1 MTYGAQNIQVLEGL
15 DAVRM
20 RPGMYIGSTGSRGLH
35 HMLWEIVDN
44 AVDEAMGG
52 YARHI
57 EVTLHE
63 DGSASVFDDGRG
75 VPVDMHPTLGVSGAE
90 VIYTKLHAGG
100 KFNNDSYSYSGGLH
114 GVGASVV
121 NALSAWMTVD
131 VFRDFRHYQI
141 RFESRYDPELKKIV
155 AGRPVAPLKAVGNT
169 RLRGTLVRFMPDD
182 RVFETGVF
190 NGEAVARRLRELAYL
205 NRGVTV
211 VFTDERASAPAPAV
225 ADASDELDEGEDGPP
240 QEGATA
246 SETHAG
252 TQTFC
257 FEGGI
262 VDYVKYLNAEKT
274 PMFEEPIYLEGSR
287 EDIQFRVAIQ
297 YTDSYTE
304 NVFSYVNNIPTGEGG
319 SHETGFRAAY
329 TKVMNDFARRLG
341 ALKDKEANLSGDDF
355 REGMTA
361 VMLAMVK
368 NPQFEGQTKG
378 KLGNTEVRPAVE
390 AILTQQMTA
399 YFEDLKHQ
407 ELAQRLI
414 EKAVR
419 AAHVRE
425 AARKARDVART
436 KSALEAAPLVGKLAS
451 CTGRKPEI
459 NELFIVEGDSAGGSA
474 KQGRDRRFQA
484 ILPLRG
490 KPLNAEKKRLD
501 QVLSNEEF
509 RSVITALGTN
519 IDESFSLKGL
529 KYHKVIIL
537 SDADQD
543 GAHIRAILLTFF
555 YRYMRELITEGH
567 VYIGMPPL
575 YRVARGNRIEY
586 AYDDAELKTLTK
598 GAKNY
603 SIQRY
608 KGLGEMNP
616 EQLWATT
623 MDPAARKL
631 LQVTIEDAAQVERR
645 VTVLMGDKV
654 EPRREYISQYA
665 NFSRTDSFTE
675 INDQLKAREDHA

>member
-1 MTYGAQNIQVLEGL
+1 MTNQYNAQSIQVLEGL

-20 RPGMYIGSTGSRGLH
+20 RPGMYIGSTGARGLH

-44 AVDEAMGG
+44 AIDEAMAG
-52 YARHI
+52 YASQVD
-57 EVTLHE
+57 VTLHA
-63 DGSASVFDDGRG
+63 DGSVSVRDNGRG
-75 VPVDMHPTLGVSGAE
+75 MPVDIHPTMGVSGVE

-100 KFNNDSYSYSGGLH
+100 KFNNENYAYSGGLH

-121 NALSAWMTVD
+121 NALSRWVEID
-131 VFRDFRHYQI
+131 VCLNFKHYHM
-141 RFESRYDPELKKIV
+141 RFESAYDPAQQKVV
-155 AGRPVAPLKAVGNT
+155 AGRPTGPLKEMGNT
-169 RLRGTLVRFMPDD
+169 RERGTLVRFMPDD
-182 RVFETGVF
+182 RVFETVRF
-190 NGEAVARRLRELAYL
+190 NADTVVRRLRELAYL
-205 NRGVTV
+205 NKGLTIT
-211 VFTDERASAPAPAV
+211 FLDERAPQGDGDEEAEEDAP
-225 ADASDELDEGEDGPP
+225 SGEGR
-240 QEGATA
+240 QV
-246 SETHAG
+246 
-252 TQTFC
+252 FC
-257 FEGGI
+257 YQGGI
-262 VDYVKYLNAEKT
+262 VDYVKYLNADKT
-274 PMFEEPIYLEGSR
+274 PLHEEPIYLEGAR
-287 EDIQFRVAIQ
+287 DDVIFRVAIQ

-319 SHETGFRAAY
+319 THETGFKAAY

-341 ALKDKEANLSGDDF
+341 ALKEKDNNLGGDDF

-361 VMLAMVK
+361 VMIAMVK

-390 AILTQQMTA
+390 AILGQQLTA

-407 ELAQRLI
+407 DLAMQLI
-414 EKAVR
+414 EKAVK
-419 AAHVRE
+419 AARVRE

-436 KSALEAAPLVGKLAS
+436 KNALEAAPLVGKLSS
-451 CTGRKPEI
+451 CTGRKAEQ

-501 QVLSNEEF
+501 QVLGNEEF
-509 RSVITALGTN
+509 RSIITALGTN
-519 IDESFSLKGL
+519 IDESFSLSGL

-575 YRVARGNRIEY
+575 YKVQRGNKAQY
-586 AYDDAELKTLTK
+586 AYDDNELRKLTK
-598 GAKNY
+598 GSAKGY
-603 SIQRY
+603 TLQRY

-616 EQLWATT
+616 EQLWQTT
-623 MDPAARKL
+623 MDPSQRKL
-631 LQVTIEDAAQVERR
+631 MRVSIEDAAQAERL
-645 VTVLMGDKV
+645 VTILMGDKV
-654 EPRREYISQYA
+654 EPRRQYISQHA
-665 NFSRTDSFTE
+665 NFNREDSFTAFSDK
-675 INDQLKAREDHA
+675 INEGSDAR